1 MEKEPFWIIYALRL
15 WNDLFLLYEISK
27 GAHYAYGKTAGAMR
41 SWNPKLFVVYY
52 YILPGYPSVRPRFC
66 KTMIAD

>member
-27 GAHYAYGKTAGAMR
+27 GAHHAYRKTIGAM
-41 SWNPKLFVVYY
+41 NALMEFKA
-52 YILPGYPSVRPRFC
+52 VRGLLYTPRLSEC
-66 KTMIAD
+66 

>member
-27 GAHYAYGKTAGAMR
+27 GAHHAYRKTVGAMR
-41 SWNPKLFVVYY
+41 SWNPKLFVVY

-66 KTMIAD
+66 KTMVAN